1 MANGL
6 GPPPIQDPQGSARWI
21 GWFQKINDFINRSS
35 NTATWSDI
43 DFTGSSITD
52 IVDRQH
58 NDLQSIQGGGATER
72 FHLTNSQHTALTT
85 SVNADAQHNHNVG
98 PGVRFG
104 ITNTSA
110 STYNSTTA
118 DSYIEVDASGANA
131 TVNLYT
137 VSGNAGRPLVVK
149 KGDSSV
155 NTVTLDGSGS
165 ETIDGAATQV
175 LTVQWESLFILA
187 TSAGWR
193 IISKV

>member
-6 GPPPIQDPQGSARWI
+6 GPPPIQDPQGSARWL
-21 GWFQKINDFINRSS
+21 GWFQKVNDFINRASG
-35 NTATWSDI
+35 TAVWSDI
-43 DFTGSSITD
+43 DFSGSSITD

-72 FHLTNSQHTALTT
+72 FHLTSAQHTNLTT
-85 SVNADAQHNHNVG
+85 NVNADSEHFHNIG

-110 STYNSTTA
+110 SVYNAVTA
-118 DSYIEVDASGANA
+118 DSYIEVDASAANA

-137 VSGNAGRPLVVK
+137 VSGNAGRLLAVK

-165 ETIDGAATQV
+165 ETIDGVATQV